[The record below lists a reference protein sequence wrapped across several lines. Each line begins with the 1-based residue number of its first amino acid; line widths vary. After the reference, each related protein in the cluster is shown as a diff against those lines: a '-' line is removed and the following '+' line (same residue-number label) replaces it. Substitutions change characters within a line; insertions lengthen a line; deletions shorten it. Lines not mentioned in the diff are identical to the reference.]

1 MLVSLAL
8 MLLIGFG
15 LSGIFKMLN
24 LPGLIGMILAG
35 MILGPNSFD
44 LISPSLLEIA
54 PELRQ
59 IALIVILFRA
69 GLSLDLKDLLKVGR
83 PAFLMSFL
91 PALFEIGMIML
102 IAPYLLKISVLDAAI
117 LGSVLAAVSPAVVV
131 PRMLHLMEKG
141 YGHKHKIPQLI
152 MAGASLDDI
161 FVIILFTSLIT
172 LRQGHTLDLSLF
184 TSLPVSIVT
193 GIGCGFIIGFGMVK
207 LFLRIH
213 MQDTI
218 KVLLLLSISFFILG
232 LEKQIN
238 LFIPYSALLSV
249 MAMGICILKFYP
261 VLAQRITSKF
271 SKIWVG
277 AEVFLFILVGAVV
290 DLSGLQSY
298 VWVIL
303 AVLSLGLISR
313 FIGVQACLRKSNLT
327 FKERIFTGV
336 AYIPKA
342 TVQAAIGSIPLSLGF
357 SSGNVIL
364 ASAVLAI
371 LLTAP
376 LGAVGID
383 NLASKLL
390 IRDKK

>member
-35 MILGPNSFD
+35 MILGPYSFN
-44 LISPSLLEIA
+44 LISLSLLEIA

-69 GLSLDLKDLLKVGR
+69 GLSLDLKDLIKVGR

-91 PALFEIGMIML
+91 PALFEMGMIML
-102 IAPYLLKISVLDAAI
+102 IAPYLLKISLLDAAI

-131 PRMLHLMEKG
+131 PRMLNLMEKG

-161 FVIILFTSLIT
+161 FVIILFTSFIT
-172 LRQGHTLDLSLF
+172 LRQGQSLNISLI
-184 TSLPVSIVT
+184 TSLPISIIT
-193 GIGCGFIIGFGMVK
+193 GIGCGFIIGYGMVK

-218 KVLLLLSISFFILG
+218 KVLLLLSISFLILG

-238 LFIPYSALLSV
+238 LFVPYSALLSV

-290 DLSGLQSY
+290 DLSSLQSY

-303 AVLSLGLISR
+303 AVLSLGLVSR
-313 FIGVQACLRKSNLT
+313 FIGVQACLHKSNLT

-364 ASAVLAI
+364 AAAVLAI
-371 LLTAP
+371 LTTAP

-383 NLASKLL
+383 NLTPRLL
-390 IRDKK
+390 TKDK